1 MIVRDEAHVVREAL
15 DSIAPYIDYWVVV
28 DTGSV
33 DGTQAM
39 IRSHMKELGIAGE
52 LHESPW
58 RDFGRN
64 RTEALTLCRGHADYA
79 WVLDA
84 DDLVIGTPDLSNLTS
99 DSYLLHYGQDFRY
112 WRKQLFRDGLRW
124 RYEGVVHEYPVCD
137 DLSTEARLT
146 GDYYVESRRLGSR
159 SADPHKYERDR
170 DLLLDEVERNP
181 SDARSV
187 FYLAQSCF
195 DAGDLESA
203 LRWYSRRV
211 EMQGW
216 DEETFCALLR
226 RADCLSSLG
235 QPWEIVESAYL
246 EAWERHPTRAE
257 PLHAIAQHHR
267 KAGNYQLGYLFAHRA
282 GEIPFPDQDGL
293 FINSDVYTWRSLDEQ
308 AICLFHIGRPAESFE
323 LCRDLL
329 AGDALPDSER
339 ERVASNRD
347 LCVPALLELSGSYP
361 AAIVQRLA
369 PSTVRGSRSSEV
381 TLTVTTCRRLAVFEK
396 TVNLFLRCCID
407 TNRVGRWVCVD
418 NGSSEAD
425 LKRIQDLYPFF
436 EVVRVDPERGSHVD
450 SLNLI
455 LELVDSPYWL
465 HLEDDWQFFSPER
478 MIERAIA
485 VLEDEPS
492 VAQVAFNVN
501 YAETLEERTIV
512 GGELRH
518 TKAGQRYR
526 LHRYLPPGREWD
538 DYFNDLD
545 PGART
550 NTYWP
555 HFTLR
560 PSLVRVAAL
569 RPVGTFDPDSGF
581 FELDFARRY
590 AQLGLTTAFF
600 DEVVCLHIGR
610 RTGQSAAEGTPSAY
624 DLVGDGMH
632 PGRGGG
638 LAVRVVNLDRRPDRL
653 ASFVTRLERASPRLA
668 RRCQRFRAVDG
679 TAISMTDE
687 LRLLFRDNDFGDRRG
702 FVGCALSHLAL
713 WRQTAD
719 GSAAAC
725 LIFEDDAEVDSGF
738 LDELRATIL
747 AVNSIDVHWDIV
759 LLGYEPWPDAPRE
772 DPVAAADVRVRPMRW
787 DRYLGGLYCYL
798 LSRSGARRLVD
809 LVERD
814 GIRHGIDWFIM
825 KQQAELSAFEVLVP
839 LADSPLVSHGSDVD
853 SDIQYDWEQVPPPAT
868 NLIPQPLAEL
878 VTSLV
883 LAELRLEL
891 PEGWK
896 PSDASIFADNDGFRV
911 GVPVTTPDALENLV
925 VRLNARLEVSD
936 VEVQGDGADL
946 RMPEYADLPPGSIH
960 ATSPVTLPRG
970 NLCVVEQREAGVTGL
985 RFVLFDDTRRVVAA
999 SSPFKI
1005 VAGSSEER
1013 CSGLVL
1019 RDDELILSFVID
1031 QEAIGLA
1038 VLDTAEAL
1046 GLLEPCL

>member
-1 MIVRDEAHVVREAL
+1 MTSVTAGAL
-15 DSIAPYIDYWVVV
+15 W
-28 DTGSV
+28 
-33 DGTQAM
+33 
-39 IRSHMKELGIAGE
+39 
-52 LHESPW
+52 
-58 RDFGRN
+58 
-64 RTEALTLCRGHADYA
+64 
-79 WVLDA
+79 DA
-84 DDLVIGTPDLSNLTS
+84 
-99 DSYLLHYGQDFRY
+99 
-112 WRKQLFRDGLRW
+112 
-124 RYEGVVHEYPVCD
+124 
-137 DLSTEARLT
+137 
-146 GDYYVESRRLGSR
+146 
-159 SADPHKYERDR
+159 
-170 DLLLDEVERNP
+170 
-181 SDARSV
+181 
-187 FYLAQSCF
+187 
-195 DAGDLESA
+195 
-203 LRWYSRRV
+203 
-211 EMQGW
+211 
-216 DEETFCALLR
+216 
-226 RADCLSSLG
+226 
-235 QPWEIVESAYL
+235 
-246 EAWERHPTRAE
+246 
-257 PLHAIAQHHR
+257 
-267 KAGNYQLGYLFAHRA
+267 
-282 GEIPFPDQDGL
+282 
-293 FINSDVYTWRSLDEQ
+293 
-308 AICLFHIGRPAESFE
+308 
-323 LCRDLL
+323 
-329 AGDALPDSER
+329 
-339 ERVASNRD
+339 
-347 LCVPALLELSGSYP
+347 
-361 AAIVQRLA
+361 
-369 PSTVRGSRSSEV
+369 
-381 TLTVTTCRRLAVFEK
+381 
-396 TVNLFLRCCID
+396 
-407 TNRVGRWVCVD
+407 
-418 NGSSEAD
+418 
-425 LKRIQDLYPFF
+425 
-436 EVVRVDPERGSHVD
+436 
-450 SLNLI
+450 
-455 LELVDSPYWL
+455 
-465 HLEDDWQFFSPER
+465 
-478 MIERAIA
+478 
-485 VLEDEPS
+485 
-492 VAQVAFNVN
+492 
-501 YAETLEERTIV
+501 
-512 GGELRH
+512 
-518 TKAGQRYR
+518 
-526 LHRYLPPGREWD
+526 
-538 DYFNDLD
+538 
-545 PGART
+545 
-550 NTYWP
+550 
-555 HFTLR
+555 
-560 PSLVRVAAL
+560 
-569 RPVGTFDPDSGF
+569 
-581 FELDFARRY
+581 
-590 AQLGLTTAFF
+590 
-600 DEVVCLHIGR
+600 
-610 RTGQSAAEGTPSAY
+610 
-624 DLVGDGMH
+624 
-632 PGRGGG
+632 
-638 LAVRVVNLDRRPDRL
+638 
-653 ASFVTRLERASPRLA
+653 
-668 RRCQRFRAVDG
+668 
-679 TAISMTDE
+679 
-687 LRLLFRDNDFGDRRG
+687 
-702 FVGCALSHLAL
+702 ALSHLAL